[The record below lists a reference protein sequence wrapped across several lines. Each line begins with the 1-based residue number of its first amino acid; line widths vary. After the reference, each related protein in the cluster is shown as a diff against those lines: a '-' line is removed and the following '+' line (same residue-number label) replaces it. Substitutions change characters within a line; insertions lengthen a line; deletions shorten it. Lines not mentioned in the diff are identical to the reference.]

1 MCRISIDTV
10 RRANK
15 KTIMQIGN
23 SNAYSWRTSSRSTF
37 DVSVSVMGKI
47 YSQSISAKQI
57 KSSFSKALEN
67 HA

>member
-1 MCRISIDTV
+1 MCKISIDTV

-15 KTIMQIGN
+15 KTLMHIGN
-23 SNAYSWRTSSRSTF
+23 SSINSGRTSPRSTF
-37 DVSVSVMGKI
+37 DVSVSVMGKV

>member
-1 MCRISIDTV
+1 MCRIPIDTV

-15 KTIMQIGN
+15 KTIIQIGN
-23 SNAYSWRTSSRSTF
+23 SNAYSGRTSPRSTF
-37 DVSVSVMGKI
+37 DVSVSVMGKV

-57 KSSFSKALEN
+57 KNSFSKALEN

>member
-23 SNAYSWRTSSRSTF
+23 SNAYSWRTSPRSTF
-37 DVSVSVMGKI
+37 DVSISVMGKI
-47 YSQSISAKQI
+47 YSQSISTKQI
-57 KSSFSKALEN
+57 KNSFSKALEN

>member
-23 SNAYSWRTSSRSTF
+23 SNAYSWRTYPRSTF

>member
-1 MCRISIDTV
+1 MCKISIDTV

-23 SNAYSWRTSSRSTF
+23 SSINSGRTSPRSTF

-57 KSSFSKALEN
+57 KSSFCKALEN

>member
-1 MCRISIDTV
+1 MCKISIDTV

-23 SNAYSWRTSSRSTF
+23 SRAYSGRISPRNTF
-37 DVSVSVMGKI
+37 DVSVSVMGKV

-57 KSSFSKALEN
+57 KSSFCKALEN

>member
-1 MCRISIDTV
+1 MCRISVDTV

-23 SNAYSWRTSSRSTF
+23 SNAYSGRTSPRSTF
-37 DVSVSVMGKI
+37 DVSVSVMGKV
-47 YSQSISAKQI
+47 YGQSISAKQI
-57 KSSFSKALEN
+57 KNSFSKALEN

>member
-1 MCRISIDTV
+1 
-10 RRANK
+10 
-15 KTIMQIGN
+15 MQIGN